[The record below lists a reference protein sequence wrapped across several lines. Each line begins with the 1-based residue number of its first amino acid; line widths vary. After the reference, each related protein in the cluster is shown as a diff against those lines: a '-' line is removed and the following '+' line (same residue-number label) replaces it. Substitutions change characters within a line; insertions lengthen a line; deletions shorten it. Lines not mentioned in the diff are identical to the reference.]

1 MYKLNHILIVDDDEI
16 NNVFTK
22 IILEDA
28 DLSNLISVCQSVP
41 EAFDFLRNAV
51 LHQEPSFPDLIL
63 LDLNMPGQDGFAFL
77 ENYYSLGYHQTQR
90 AIISILSSAEE
101 QESIE
106 RALSY
111 SIVNGYLQKPLS
123 LVMLNKLLTTT
134 VQTSD

>member
-28 DLSNLISVCQSVP
+28 DLSNRISVCQSVA
-41 EAFDFLRNAV
+41 EAFDFLRNAEQ
-51 LHQEPSFPDLIL
+51 HQEPPFPDLIL
-63 LDLNMPGQDGFAFL
+63 LDLNMPGQDGIAFL
-77 ENYYSLGYHQTQR
+77 ETYYRLGYHQTQR
-90 AIISILSSAEE
+90 AIISILSSAED

-106 RALSY
+106 RALNY

-134 VQTSD
+134 AQASD